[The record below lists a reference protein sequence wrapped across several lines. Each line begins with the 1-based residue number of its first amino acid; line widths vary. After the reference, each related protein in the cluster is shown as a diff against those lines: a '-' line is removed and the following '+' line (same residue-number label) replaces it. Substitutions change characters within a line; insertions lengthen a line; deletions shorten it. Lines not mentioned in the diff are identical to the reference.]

1 MKEATTDASGHNALS
16 PQFSPNKANLT
27 APQLNEG
34 MAFLANDLTG
44 DHVSAA
50 ASLIGPND
58 NGKPDEPRAWRRVSS
73 SPAPPTHARSS
84 WPGAC
89 RVRDD
94 ALHPVLDFSPEEV

>member
-44 DHVSAA
+44 R
-50 ASLIGPND
+50 
-58 NGKPDEPRAWRRVSS
+58 PRQR
-73 SPAPPTHARSS
+73 
-84 WPGAC
+84 GGQ
-89 RVRDD
+89 
-94 ALHPVLDFSPEEV
+94 LDRAERQRQAG